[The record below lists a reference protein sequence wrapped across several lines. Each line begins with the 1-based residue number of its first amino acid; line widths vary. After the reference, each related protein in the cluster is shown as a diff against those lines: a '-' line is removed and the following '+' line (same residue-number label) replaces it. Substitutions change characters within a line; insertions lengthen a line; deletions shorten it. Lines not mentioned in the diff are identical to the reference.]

1 MRRSRR
7 LKTPWQKNSNVVRAK
22 LVARFIDTSVL
33 VRYFTQDDL
42 RRADVAEAI
51 IEADDLV
58 VSGVILSET
67 AYVLHRTYGYSR
79 SDVAGALVQ
88 FILRENV
95 EMVDLPKEL
104 AAVAL
109 RKSQASARLSF
120 GDALIL
126 AQMQASGH
134 REIYSFDTRFRD
146 DDITVLDAPTGV
158 GGST

>member
-1 MRRSRR
+1 M
-7 LKTPWQKNSNVVRAK
+7 P
-22 LVARFIDTSVL
+22 RFVDTSVL
-33 VRYFTQDDL
+33 VRYFTRDDL

-51 IEADDLV
+51 IDSDELV

-79 SDVAGALVQ
+79 RDITGALIQ

-95 EMVDLPKEL
+95 QMVDMPKEL

-109 RKSQASARLSF
+109 GKAQASTRLSF

-146 DDITVLDAPTGV
+146 DDITVLDAPIR
-158 GGST
+158 